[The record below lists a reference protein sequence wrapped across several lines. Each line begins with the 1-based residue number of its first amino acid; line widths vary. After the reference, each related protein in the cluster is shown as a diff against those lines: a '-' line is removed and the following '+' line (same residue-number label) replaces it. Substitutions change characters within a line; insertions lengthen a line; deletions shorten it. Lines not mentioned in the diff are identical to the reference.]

1 MLTIMIGDVI
11 RLSYAKKHGKIFV
24 KTMLQCCRV
33 MGDNIDF
40 GAKVSHAVLRYVNI
54 RLFWFSCS
62 RDKNLLNINEMN
74 IHDRREDHVPLF
86 LIQKQFWKFLSH
98 PYPEMALSVYGFS
111 DFWYFLFFHQTFRF
125 ESLWKIYFGKSMAL
139 RIFIPIS

>member
-1 MLTIMIGDVI
+1 
-11 RLSYAKKHGKIFV
+11 
-24 KTMLQCCRV
+24 

-74 IHDRREDHVPLF
+74 IHDRREDHVPKGPLPNPN
-86 LIQKQFWKFLSH
+86 LN
-98 PYPEMALSVYGFS
+98 
-111 DFWYFLFFHQTFRF
+111 
-125 ESLWKIYFGKSMAL
+125 
-139 RIFIPIS
+139 

>member
-1 MLTIMIGDVI
+1 MIGDVV

-74 IHDRREDHVPLF
+74 IHDNEL
-86 LIQKQFWKFLSH
+86 L
-98 PYPEMALSVYGFS
+98 
-111 DFWYFLFFHQTFRF
+111 
-125 ESLWKIYFGKSMAL
+125 
-139 RIFIPIS
+139 